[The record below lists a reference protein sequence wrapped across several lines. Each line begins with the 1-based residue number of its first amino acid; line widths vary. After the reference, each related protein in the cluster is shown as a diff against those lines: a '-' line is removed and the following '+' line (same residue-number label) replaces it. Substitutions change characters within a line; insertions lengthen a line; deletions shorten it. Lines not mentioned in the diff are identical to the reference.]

1 MTYTSLGEAHSCLV
15 CAHQLRPSR
24 DRLDTAFQALG
35 LVKGLSL
42 SINTLLSPVQRTR
55 TRGRGTRTGPVYTV
69 AWVGNGSGQVRGA
82 LSW

>member
-42 SINTLLSPVQRTR
+42 SINTLPLSYAEDPDPGEGHQDRTSLHCDL
-55 TRGRGTRTGPVYTV
+55 GRKGVWTGK
-69 AWVGNGSGQVRGA
+69 GCS
-82 LSW
+82 